1 MTATTMFKIS
11 RFHGMVLCLRTN
23 REAPT
28 LAVNSATGDWRSD
41 IGIGDS
47 TVIDGEIET
56 LDRMS
61 IEEWLSL
68 HRDDLA
74 EAWHLL
80 GEGHSP
86 DPVEALPD
94 DWPIGGPPPTRGISV
109 KPLEGCRIRV
119 EWDDG
124 SAGELDLAYLT
135 GHPVFAAWS
144 DRGTFESVRIVG
156 SSFTWGGEMELCAWL
171 GCWPTLDQS
180 QQEEADTADL

>member
-1 MTATTMFKIS
+1 
-11 RFHGMVLCLRTN
+11 MVLCLRIN

-47 TVIDGEIET
+47 TVIDGEIEP
-56 LDRMS
+56 LDRMC

-86 DPVEALPD
+86 DPVEPLPD
-94 DWPIGGPPPTRGISV
+94 DWPIGGPPQLDPSLSNLRRG
-109 KPLEGCRIRV
+109 
-119 EWDDG
+119 
-124 SAGELDLAYLT
+124 
-135 GHPVFAAWS
+135 
-144 DRGTFESVRIVG
+144 VG
-156 SSFTWGGEMELCAWL
+156 SGSSGMTAPPGSWTWL
-171 GCWPTLDQS
+171 T
-180 QQEEADTADL
+180 